1 MMIRPDMLLL
11 GGAGRNVGKTE
22 FACEIIRRYSPKIPV
37 VTAKITTVKDGD
49 DSCPRGGQGCGVC
62 SSLANDYFLMEE
74 FSVGAHK
81 DTARMKQAGANRV
94 FWLRV
99 RQSALTSGINAMFAE
114 IPSGTCLVCE
124 SNSARKIVEPGSFLV
139 LQAANSNAVKTSCA
153 AVQEHADRFIAF
165 HGQSWD
171 FSPERCQFQNGHWLV
186 PAAASA
192 AILAGGQSRRM
203 GSDKSLLPYRG
214 HTLIEHIRSQVQ
226 PLVDELLIGGEG
238 EKYQFLNLPLIPDE
252 QPGLG
257 PLMGI
262 LSCLR
267 AARHEHLL
275 VTACDVPEL
284 PVDFLRLMLRRARIC
299 DIVMASNA
307 DDGRPEPLLAVYNRR
322 IIPAIETI
330 LKNGGRRI
338 IELLQHPGIQI
349 ALLPLPPES
358 FYRNINTPEEYQRIT
373 ESSHGATEKG

>member
-22 FACEIIRRYSPKIPV
+22 FACEIIRRYSPQIPV
-37 VTAKITTVKDGD
+37 VAVKITTVKEG

-62 SSLANDYFLMEE
+62 STLANDYFLMEE
-74 FSVGAHK
+74 FAVGAHK

-99 RQSALTSGINAMFAE
+99 RQAALSAGINAMFAE
-114 IPSGTCLVCE
+114 IPAGTCLVCE
-124 SNSARKIVEPGSFLV
+124 SNSARQIVEPGSFLV
-139 LQAANSNAVKTSCA
+139 FREANSTAVKTSCA
-153 AVQEHADRFIAF
+153 TVQEHADRFIAF

-171 FSPERCQFQNGHWLV
+171 FPPDRCQFQDGRWQI

-203 GSDKSLLPYRG
+203 GRDKSLLPYCG

-226 PLVDELLIGGEG
+226 PLVDELLVGGEG
-238 EKYQFLNLPLIPDE
+238 EKYRFLNLPLIPDE
-252 QPGLG
+252 QPGMG

-267 AARHEHLL
+267 AAHHEHLL

-284 PVDFLRLMLRRARIC
+284 PVDFLRLLLRRARTC
-299 DIVMASNA
+299 DIVMAVNP

-322 IIPAIETI
+322 LIPAIETI
-330 LKNGGRRI
+330 LKNDGRRI
-338 IELLQHPGIQI
+338 VELFQHPGVQV
-349 ALLPLPPES
+349 ALLALPS
-358 FYRNINTPEEYQRIT
+358 GNLYRNINTPEDYQRIKD
-373 ESSHGATEKG
+373 HDQL

>member
-22 FACEIIRRYSPKIPV
+22 FACEVIRRHSPHVPV
-37 VTAKITTVKDGD
+37 VAAKITTVKDGG
-49 DSCPRGGQGCGVC
+49 DSCPRGGPGCGVC
-62 SSLANDYFLMEE
+62 SSLAGDYFLMEE
-74 FSVGAHK
+74 FGAGDHK
-81 DTARMKQAGANRV
+81 DTARMKQAGADRV

-99 RQSALTSGINAMFAE
+99 RQHALTSGIKAMLAE

-124 SNSARKIVEPGSFLV
+124 SNSARQIVEPGSFLV
-139 LQAANSNAVKTSCA
+139 LREANSTAMKTSCA

-165 HGQSWD
+165 NGQSWD
-171 FSPERCQFQNGHWLV
+171 FSPEYCRFQNGRWLV
-186 PAAASA
+186 PVDASA

-203 GSDKSLLPYRG
+203 GRDKSLLPYRG
-214 HTLIEHIRSQVQ
+214 HTLIEHIQAQVQ
-226 PLVDELLIGGEG
+226 PLVDELLVGGEG
-238 EKYQFLNLPLIPDE
+238 GKYRFLNLPLIPDE

-284 PVDFLRLMLRRARIC
+284 PVDFLRLLLRRARTC
-299 DIVMASNA
+299 DIVMASDS

-322 IIPAIETI
+322 LIPAIETI
-330 LKNGGRRI
+330 LKSGGRRI
-338 IELLQHPGIQI
+338 VELFQHPGVQV
-349 ALLPLPPES
+349 ALLPLPPGNL
-358 FYRNINTPEEYQRIT
+358 YRNINTPEEYQRIND
-373 ESSHGATEKG
+373 HDQL